1 MTWAKQSFKDSPLSI
16 AQGEVSG
23 HTVRNIFG
31 YQLSVTTAF
40 IPAWEF
46 ATAYTYPPSALLMDV
61 ASGDAGDNGSS
72 VKIVGLD
79 ANYNEIE
86 EVVTLPQTTT
96 QAFFRINDVIF
107 LGTGAN
113 AGLITVANGG
123 TNYAAIRIG
132 DGRNQASIYTVPAG
146 KCFFLYRLD
155 AFSADSTA
163 AKPGIFKN
171 LSINSTGQE
180 FNVARTTFFNNM
192 NIQRRM
198 PFKYDEKTDIQLQLS
213 TPSGTHEMNVFAE
226 GVLCDKSVLNT

>member
-16 AQGEVSG
+16 AQGEVNG

-31 YQLSVTTAF
+31 YQGSVTTAF

-61 ASGDAGDNGSS
+61 ASGNAGDNGSP

-107 LGTGAN
+107 LGTGGN
-113 AGLITVANGG
+113 LGLITVANGG
-123 TNYAAIRIG
+123 TNYAAIRTG

-146 KCFFLYRLD
+146 KCFFLYRID

-171 LSINSTGQE
+171 LSVSSTGQE

-198 PFKYDEKTDIQLQLS
+198 PFKYDQKTDIQLQLS
-213 TPSGTHEMNVFAE
+213 TASGTHEMNVFAE
-226 GVLCDKSVLNT
+226 GVLSEISVLNT

>member
-1 MTWAKQSFKDSPLSI
+1 MVHP
-16 AQGEVSG
+16 
-23 HTVRNIFG
+23 
-31 YQLSVTTAF
+31 
-40 IPAWEF
+40 
-46 ATAYTYPPSALLMDV
+46 
-61 ASGDAGDNGSS
+61 

-107 LGTGAN
+107 LGTGGN

-171 LSINSTGQE
+171 LSISSTGQE

-213 TPSGTHEMNVFAE
+213 TASGTHEMNVFGE
-226 GVLCDKSVLNT
+226 GVPV